1 MADTELSRDDILA
14 GLNAQLRDVEKKIA
28 AVNLDGLMEEK
39 RTLETT
45 IKAFKGELNLT
56 ATRRS
61 GGGSKRST
69 SESVKKRRDE
79 AAKLM
84 LEDPTLTAADIADAL
99 SISTATA
106 NNDLAAL
113 RKDGIIPPGQRGRRS
128 E

>member
-1 MADTELSRDDILA
+1 MADTELSKDDILA
-14 GLNAQLRDVEKKIA
+14 GLNAQLAEVEKKIA

-45 IKAFKGELNLT
+45 IKAFKGELNLPT
-56 ATRRS
+56 ARRS
-61 GGGSKRST
+61 GGGGKRST

-84 LEDPTLTAADIADAL
+84 LEDPTLTASDIADTLDTSA
-99 SISTATA
+99 ATA

>member
-1 MADTELSRDDILA
+1 MAEPQMTKDDILA
-14 GLNAQLRDVEKKIA
+14 GLNAQLAEVDKKIA
-28 AVNLDGLMEEK
+28 AINLDGLMEEK

-45 IKAFKGELNLT
+45 IKAFRGELNLPT
-56 ATRRS
+56 ARR
-61 GGGSKRST
+61 GGGGGKRST

-79 AAKLM
+79 AANLM
-84 LEDPTLTAADIADAL
+84 LKDPTLTATDIAETL

-106 NNDLAAL
+106 NNDLSAL